1 MGKQM
6 KKKRRDKERGR
17 EGQRKK
23 RGRTGRKGRRRVE
36 IRGRRAQASVF
47 RFWKEA
53 ACLCTRPIPDEKRD
67 RGSKEL

>member
-23 RGRTGRKGRRRVE
+23 RGRTGRKGRRVE